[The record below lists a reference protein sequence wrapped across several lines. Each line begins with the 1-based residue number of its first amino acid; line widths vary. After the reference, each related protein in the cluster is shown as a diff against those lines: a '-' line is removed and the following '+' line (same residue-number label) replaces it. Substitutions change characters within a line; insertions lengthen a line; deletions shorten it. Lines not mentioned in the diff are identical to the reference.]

1 MNIREYNITSA
12 VRGKQNGV
20 FGNTAVSFNE
30 TNTKGLVNLHGHIIA
45 EIDFSRKEIKLF
57 NKGWQSNTTKS
68 RLNCTLDGLGCKFKV
83 AQRNRKWYIL
93 NEDLSI
99 FKEFTEGMVLSFA

>member
-30 TNTKGLVNLHGHIIA
+30 TSTKGLVNLHGHIIA
-45 EIDFSRKEIKLF
+45 EIDFSRKKVKVF
-57 NKGWQSNTTKS
+57 NRGWKTNTTKS
-68 RLNCTLDGLGCKFKV
+68 RLNCTLDGLNCKFKV

-93 NEDLSI
+93 NEDLSV

>member
-30 TNTKGLVNLHGHIIA
+30 TSTKGLVNLHGHNVA
-45 EIDFSRKEIKLF
+45 EIDFSRKKPHI
-57 NKGWQSNTTKS
+57 NKIQFK
-68 RLNCTLDGLGCKFKV
+68 RAVFICRDG
-83 AQRNRKWYIL
+83 
-93 NEDLSI
+93 
-99 FKEFTEGMVLSFA
+99 

>member
-57 NKGWQSNTTKS
+57 NRGWKSNTTKS

>member
-1 MNIREYNITSA
+1 MNNREYNITLA
-12 VRGKQNGV
+12 VRSKQNGV

-30 TNTKGLVNLHGHIIA
+30 TSTKGLVNLHGHIIA